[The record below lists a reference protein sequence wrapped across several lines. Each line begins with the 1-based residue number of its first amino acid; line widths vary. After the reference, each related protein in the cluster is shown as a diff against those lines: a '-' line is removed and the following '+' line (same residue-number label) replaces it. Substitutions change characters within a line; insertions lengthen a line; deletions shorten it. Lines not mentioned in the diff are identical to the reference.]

1 MYFWPVHQYFLGK
14 STILQNAFVMY
25 VMKLR
30 IHHILQ
36 CHFVIQKIQY
46 ILLKKKRG
54 LLLNMTIS
62 LDTGLLPGH
71 CSSLPKRSER
81 RKALYK
87 SEERVE
93 TSRNLS
99 DQTFCNTCIQC
110 KSSIRNV
117 KARWLNNAIH
127 FFLTLLSGDWL
138 SWLSKFEWCCVI

>member
-1 MYFWPVHQYFLGK
+1 MTSASVFSRKKYNITECFCDVCNETTDTSHTAVSLCN
-14 STILQNAFVMY
+14 TEDT
-25 VMKLR
+25 
-30 IHHILQ
+30 
-36 CHFVIQKIQY
+36 QY

-87 SEERVE
+87 SEESFE

-99 DQTFCNTCIQC
+99 DQTFCNTC
-110 KSSIRNV
+110 
-117 KARWLNNAIH
+117 NAH
-127 FFLTLLSGDWL
+127 NA
-138 SWLSKFEWCCVI
+138 KVRYEM